1 MQAQLSFCS
10 GNSGDPIF
18 NEDFGAGGT
27 TQLAQ
32 GTTSYTFTSGEP
44 YDGFYNVSSNTNWFD
59 WFDIDDHT
67 SNDPN
72 GRMLIINA
80 DFTSGEFYRT
90 TISGL
95 CENTTYEFS
104 SWMINLSRASG
115 CGGNTIPINVKFE
128 IWDNTNSNLLASGD
142 TGNINAAS
150 SPNWKQYALVFQ
162 SLPNQ
167 TSVILKMLNNGVGGC
182 GNDLALD
189 DIVFKSCG
197 DNVTIEDLNNR
208 STVLLCPD
216 QFPYNST
223 LTATPDFSIFD
234 SHFFQWQESN
244 DGINWIDVLG
254 ETNNTFITPPINTT
268 RYYRVKVAEAVINV
282 NNDSCNTLSEV
293 FEVRAID
300 FPANPISNGDL
311 FICENDAT
319 PLSVRVPAGVTVNWY
334 DAAVSGNALLSN
346 STSYKPEV
354 AGTYY
359 AEAETIEGGCLSVS
373 RTAMQMDYLELPEI
387 QDEAVT
393 FCENTAT
400 NLSANPED
408 PSIVTSYLWNT
419 GEITESISV
428 SDSGTYTVE
437 VANNSC
443 LAIKTIVL
451 TQIDNPIIEAI
462 KSDGEDIVITI
473 SNAGDFL
480 YSLDGNIF
488 QLSNRFRN
496 IDGGLYT
503 VYVRGQDCSEII
515 STAYLHFYIPK
526 FFTPNGDGEN
536 DTFDLAGIE
545 YYSSSSVSI
554 FDRYG
559 KLLKNSRNAPFAW
572 DGTFNGEHLSS
583 SDYWYVVFIDNQ
595 KFTGHVALKR

>member
-1 MQAQLSFCS
+1 M
-10 GNSGDPIF
+10 
-18 NEDFGAGGT
+18 
-27 TQLAQ
+27 
-32 GTTSYTFTSGEP
+32 
-44 YDGFYNVSSNTNWFD
+44 
-59 WFDIDDHT
+59 
-67 SNDPN
+67 
-72 GRMLIINA
+72 
-80 DFTSGEFYRT
+80 
-90 TISGL
+90 
-95 CENTTYEFS
+95 
-104 SWMINLSRASG
+104 
-115 CGGNTIPINVKFE
+115 
-128 IWDNTNSNLLASGD
+128 
-142 TGNINAAS
+142 
-150 SPNWKQYALVFQ
+150 
-162 SLPNQ
+162 
-167 TSVILKMLNNGVGGC
+167 
-182 GNDLALD
+182 
-189 DIVFKSCG
+189 
-197 DNVTIEDLNNR
+197 
-208 STVLLCPD
+208 
-216 QFPYNST
+216 
-223 LTATPDFSIFD
+223 
-234 SHFFQWQESN
+234 
-244 DGINWIDVLG
+244 
-254 ETNNTFITPPINTT
+254 
-268 RYYRVKVAEAVINV
+268 AEAAINV
-282 NNDSCNTLSEV
+282 NNDSCNSLSEV
-293 FEVRAID
+293 FELRAID

-319 PLSVRVPAGVTVNWY
+319 PLSVDVPAGVIVNWH
-334 DAAVSGNALLSN
+334 DAALSGNVLLSN

-373 RTAMQMDYLELPEI
+373 RTAMKMDYLELPAI

-393 FCENTAT
+393 FCENTST

-419 GEITESISV
+419 GEITESIRV

-443 LAIKTIVL
+443 SAIKTIVL

-473 SNAGDFL
+473 SNAGNFL
-480 YSLDGNIF
+480 YSIDGNIF

-496 IDGGLYT
+496 VDGGLYT
-503 VYVRGQDCSEII
+503 VYVRGQDCSEVI

-559 KLLKNSRNAPFAW
+559 KLLKNSRNTPFAW

-583 SDYWYVVFIDNQ
+583 ADYWYVVLIDNQ